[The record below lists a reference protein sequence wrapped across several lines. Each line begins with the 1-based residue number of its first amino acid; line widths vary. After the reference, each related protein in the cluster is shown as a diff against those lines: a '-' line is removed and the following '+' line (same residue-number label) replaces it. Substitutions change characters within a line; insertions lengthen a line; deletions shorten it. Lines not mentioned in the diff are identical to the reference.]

1 MEEIEKNIIITSSG
15 INTINCYVSNENME
29 FFKRISKNKKV
40 MVLANAAPIGDG
52 NYIAREIVKDNF
64 LKYTNK
70 VDVVVLDDENI
81 DILLEYDIIYVLGGN
96 INNLLKLNNNPK
108 FKNKLLQFLKYG
120 IYIGESCGSI
130 ILCDDV
136 KYYYD
141 IKKGTKKKY
150 DVVLDSYKGLGLV
163 DIKIY
168 PHYNKENDFM
178 KDKIQKYI
186 NDNSIDIVCLNDGDI
201 IIY

>member
-1 MEEIEKNIIITSSG
+1 MIKNRKNIIITSGG
-15 INTINCYVSNENME
+15 INTINCYVSSENME
-29 FFKRISKNKKV
+29 FFKTISENKKI
-40 MVLANAAPIGDG
+40 MVLANAAPIGTG
-52 NYIAREIVKDNF
+52 NYVARENVKNNF

-70 VDVVVLDDENI
+70 VDIVDLTDENM
-81 DILLEYDIIYVLGGN
+81 DILLEYDVIYGLGGN
-96 INNLLKLNNNPK
+96 ITNLLKLNDNPK
-108 FKNKLLQFLKYG
+108 FKNNLLKFLEYG
-120 IYIGESCGSI
+120 TYIGESSGSI

-168 PHYNKENDFM
+168 PHYNRENSIM
-178 KDKIQKYI
+178 KDKIHKYEK
-186 NDNSIDIVCLNDGDI
+186 DNNVKIVCLNDGDI
-201 IIY
+201 MVY